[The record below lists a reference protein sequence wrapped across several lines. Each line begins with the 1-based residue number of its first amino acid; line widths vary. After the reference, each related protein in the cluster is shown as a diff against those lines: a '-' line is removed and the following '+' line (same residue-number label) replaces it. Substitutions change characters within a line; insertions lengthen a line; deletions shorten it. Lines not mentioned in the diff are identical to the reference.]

1 MPMRRRRR
9 LCIVKTTGDKAG
21 EIIKVG
27 FDLSPQ
33 IVATVDRG
41 WVQLAADQQPF

>member
-9 LCIVKTTGDKAG
+9 LCIVKTTGDKPG

-41 WVQLAADQQPF
+41 WVQLAADQQPL

>member
-9 LCIVKTTGDKAG
+9 SCIVKTTADKLG

-33 IVATVDRG
+33 IVETVNRG

>member
-1 MPMRRRRR
+1 
-9 LCIVKTTGDKAG
+9 VKTTADKPG

-33 IVATVDRG
+33 IVETVNRE